1 MELAPNVGDE
11 AAKLIDKELGQ
22 VFNSFLVSNFEDKV
36 KLQKIARECKMDN
49 ITIITTEFQH
59 KVYDVSGVVIILTFF
74 LFGKFH
80 RFFGGQWIDKPS
92 STEMTLGHC
101 SLTFLLMT

>member
-74 LFGKFH
+74 LYGKMCFGLLL
-80 RFFGGQWIDKPS
+80 DTLC
-92 STEMTLGHC
+92 STWFARGVT
-101 SLTFLLMT
+101 

>member
-59 KVYDVSGVVIILTFF
+59 KVYDVSGVVIILTIF

-80 RFFGGQWIDKPS
+80 RFIWRSMD
-92 STEMTLGHC
+92 
-101 SLTFLLMT
+101 